1 MKPSSELAGR
11 ALDLARDVAK
21 AAYGPE
27 VRVQVES
34 SSDGWHGTLHRHLFE
49 QQMSLWT
56 SFSYLDVIS
65 DGAGHIVG
73 FVDHEA
79 YRRADDTSVLSED
92 DVRAI
97 VADDEFLPPRSRIV
111 DRMTY
116 PGPEG
121 GRLEAV
127 TVEGNAL
134 GKLRRWLVEI
144 NIARRWVAS
153 VRPLDE
159 TDGAAQG

>member
-1 MKPSSELAGR
+1 MKPSSELAER

-21 AAYGPE
+21 VAYGPE

-56 SFSYLDVIS
+56 GFSHLDVIA
-65 DGAGHIVG
+65 DGVGNVVG

-121 GRLEAV
+121 GSLEAV
-127 TVEGNAL
+127 TVEGHAL
-134 GKLRRWLVEI
+134 GRLRRWLVEI

-159 TDGAAQG
+159 TDRAG

>member
-1 MKPSSELAGR
+1 MKPTSELAGR
-11 ALDLARDVAK
+11 ALDLARNLAE
-21 AAYGPE
+21 AAYGPDM
-27 VRVQVES
+27 RVQVES
-34 SSDGWHGTLHRHLFE
+34 SSDGWHGALHRHLFE

-65 DGAGHIVG
+65 DGAGYIVG

-79 YRRADDTSVLSED
+79 YRRADDTSVLGED

-97 VADDEFLPPRSRIV
+97 VADDEFLPPGSRIAH
-111 DRMTY
+111 RMTY

-121 GRLEAV
+121 GSLEAV
-127 TVEGNAL
+127 TVEGHAL

-144 NIARRWVAS
+144 NIARRLVAS

-159 TDGAAQG
+159 TDGAG

>member
-11 ALDLARDVAK
+11 ALDLARGLARS
-21 AAYGPE
+21 AYGPD

-34 SSDGWHGTLHRHLFE
+34 SSEDWHGTLQRHLFE

-79 YRRADDTSVLSED
+79 YRRADDTSVLGHD
-92 DVRAI
+92 DVLAI

-111 DRMTY
+111 DRMIY

-127 TVEGNAL
+127 TVEGRAL
-134 GKLRRWLVEI
+134 GNVRRWLVEI
-144 NIARRWVAS
+144 NIARRLVAS

-159 TDGAAQG
+159 TDGAALG